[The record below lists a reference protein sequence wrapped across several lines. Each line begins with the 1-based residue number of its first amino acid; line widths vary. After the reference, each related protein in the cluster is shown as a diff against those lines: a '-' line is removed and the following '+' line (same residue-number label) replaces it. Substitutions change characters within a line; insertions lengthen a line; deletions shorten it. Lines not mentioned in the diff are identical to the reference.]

1 MRLWLIL
8 LLVVIILS
16 GCSELNEKLNKEIS
30 KYQGRINPTP
40 TPITTLTPQSSYTP
54 QQTATPN
61 QTPVITPTLTP
72 EVSEEFDRKYSEIES
87 ILDEVF
93 YLLRS
98 AAVYYEANE
107 LGKAKDEC
115 LKGRQKLIEVEKEL
129 NELYF
134 YQKTEKEMELIKD
147 LEYFKAFLDEYLA
160 SMISFINLLGKY
172 GDSTDYKET
181 KKFFKDFREVKRRF
195 SNVYYYLYKMNF
207 TPDDEEFVEVI
218 DPMLKFENYYCQ
230 FVDKISGNWY
240 SKYFYQVDPHD
251 KFVVEITEKLT
262 KGVADETEI
271 KYALKNWVA
280 NNIRY
285 KHDPNWKSD
294 YVYPPSLTA
303 LLGEG
308 DCDDFSVLLASM
320 FMRAGIQNVH
330 LVFVDLDHDGEVDHL
345 TVGIPEGD
353 SIIIWE
359 PQYKGSGSVGEDV
372 KNWVIV
378 EYFDIRS
385 FISNPPP
392 NIQLVSTKSMILGK
406 EYILN
411 LELANYGLGDG
422 YVVAYAKFDVY
433 GSKKYV
439 YAYDKEEVQLGP
451 GESRI
456 VDLRLDIPYNVKT
469 RVHIV
474 IYTYYNDRL
483 WDEYESYGNWFH
495 T

>member
-1 MRLWLIL
+1 MKSWLPL
-8 LLVVIILS
+8 LLVALILFS
-16 GCSELNEKLNKEIS
+16 GCSELKEQVNKEIN
-30 KYQGRINPTP
+30 KNLRNPKPTPILTP
-40 TPITTLTPQSSYTP
+40 TPQPQTSTP
-54 QQTATPN
+54 QQTATPV
-61 QTPVITPTLTP
+61 QTYVITPTPTP
-72 EVSEEFDRKYSEIES
+72 EDSEEFDRKYSEVEFS
-87 ILDEVF
+87 LDEVF
-93 YLLRS
+93 YLLKS

-107 LGKAKDEC
+107 LGKAKNEC

-129 NELYF
+129 DELYS
-134 YQKTEKEMELIKD
+134 YQKTEKEMELTKD

-160 SMISFINLLGKY
+160 SMISFINLVDKY
-172 GDSTDYKET
+172 GESTDYKET
-181 KKFFKDFREVKRRF
+181 KKFFEDFREVKRRF

-207 TPDDEEFVEVI
+207 TPDEEEFVEVI
-218 DPMLKFENYYCQ
+218 DPMLKFENRYCQ
-230 FVDKISGNWY
+230 LVDEISGNWY
-240 SKYFYQVDPHD
+240 AKYFFQVDPHD

-262 KGVADETEI
+262 KDIVDETQI

-320 FMRAGIQNVH
+320 FMRAGISNVH
-330 LVFVDLDHDGEVDHL
+330 LVFVDMDQNGEVDHL
-345 TVGIPEGD
+345 TVGIPEED
-353 SIIIWE
+353 KTIIWE
-359 PQYKGSGSVGEDV
+359 PQYKGRGSASQDV
-372 KNWVIV
+372 RNWIIV
-378 EYFDIRS
+378 NSFDVTS

-392 NIQLVSTKSMILGK
+392 NIYVISTKGMTLGR

-422 YVVAYAKFDVY
+422 YVVAYATFDVY
-433 GSKKYV
+433 GSKEYV
-439 YAYDKEEVQLGP
+439 YSHDKEELWLKS

-456 VDLRLDIPYNVKT
+456 VDLRLKIPYNVKT
-469 RVHIV
+469 RVHVFVYI
-474 IYTYYNDRL
+474 YYNDRL
-483 WDEYESYGNWFH
+483 WDEYESYGDWFY